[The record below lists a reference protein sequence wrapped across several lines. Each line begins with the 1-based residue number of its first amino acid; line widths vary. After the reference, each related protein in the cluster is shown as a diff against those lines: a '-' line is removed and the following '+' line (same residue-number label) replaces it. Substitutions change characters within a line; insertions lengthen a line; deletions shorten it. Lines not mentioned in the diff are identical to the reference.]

1 MLRNLFAVAAV
12 LSVTALFLFV
22 STLVSR
28 ASLAQDREAETQAAL
43 AEADTA
49 FDERRYSDAAS
60 GYWAVVDELRSGQ
73 DRNRAVTRTLVS
85 LAEAGDH
92 AGIESL
98 ASKPGLAKFLRR
110 IDRADTL
117 LEGFRMAALYYA
129 GRDHDYHVGRNG
141 VRDYEL
147 DTSKLEAE
155 EARNWRYVNTAI
167 SDVDSARSLM
177 FEAWSVSKSLM
188 DQRQDA
194 ASNAQLELHV
204 AVTLEY
210 CDLLEVNDRLLGGT
224 RNAMH
229 FFGSDYGAGGT
240 RPADPAPLPAPPE
253 EGDVE
258 PTEDETAPDADDETA
273 PTALAP
279 SEEPFTRRG
288 YYLQPQYPSLPTIQ
302 ALFETATRRAEDLKD
317 KAMQATI
324 LYRRAVLMM
333 NVGLYG
339 SADLNAALTDWR
351 NGAPA
356 SPDMAR
362 DPRPLLRKLLRDHGG
377 SIWDDEARFLLGY
390 VGYYLN
396 DFASARTE
404 FALLEKDFP
413 KSRYIGEARRLI
425 QVIEFPQVFTSFS
438 TGGADHA
445 LVAPGE
451 ALSVSIYAR
460 NVESVNISLRPLK
473 LGQLLAKAAGAEHV
487 YSDLSEI
494 EKLPG
499 FEAALGQSVLDQS
512 FRLSAETR
520 HFYGIRDSLPLFTG
534 VAGVYV
540 LEIAGGP
547 VLERKLVQVADIS
560 VQRRRLKTTE
570 QFWVTTRQGRPLGNA
585 LIRGGYHE
593 NLFVSVPYRETVPVD
608 ANDPTKGTMQVT
620 RFREERQLVQ
630 HDVQGATDANG
641 LFETELPP
649 HEVTNFWAAID
660 VNGTVFLINHSS
672 GPRSIEA
679 HADWTPQPQP
689 SPQRALRA
697 FVYSDRPV
705 YRPGDTAWLRLITRA
720 PGGQGEIAGQAVV
733 LRVLHGGAE
742 QYRADVVLNEF
753 GCATARFEVPVGA
766 PVGDYQVLVQN
777 PRMGGETTFRM
788 KVLEYFKKDVKL
800 EITAPTDALAPG
812 SAAEVPVVFSYH
824 AGGAVQGS
832 EVTYR
837 VSARAQG
844 GKAWQPLVGRANT
857 NLDGRVLVV
866 LNTDG
871 ISRDAGGQAVTL
883 TIDAEGTGPGGQV
896 VNAQATVRISG
907 SGITVAENWPQAN
920 WQTANSLSLK
930 LRVNDSAGKRLRA
943 AGEYTVWRITDQTS
957 LRASDWSNPSI
968 RSVSTLHFDDGG
980 RTDTV
985 TIQLPAASG
994 RYYIQVKGSAGGE
1007 SFALTHRALLVSRGE
1022 LDNRVLSVLPEFDS
1036 FDLTNPARMLLCQPA
1051 AGDVL
1056 LTHHANGLE
1065 TGHRVVVGAPALG
1078 VHDLLIGE
1086 GNAPHCF
1093 ISARTVR
1100 GGGLSA
1106 AQYGVS
1112 VRPASRAIQ
1121 TTVRFDQAQY
1131 KPGEVATADIF
1142 TVDYRGEPVQ
1152 AEVALSVWDSA
1163 LKEFAASAL
1172 EASLYDH
1179 FFSGVSEFLARDEN
1193 LGARTRVSPTR
1204 RNDARVK
1211 RWRIYSMPPGSFF
1224 YGAQSWT
1231 TRRQYSLLGM
1241 MENPDSLYEDMRIVQ
1256 DAVQSMDEDWNSPAP
1271 NQSPNPYYG
1280 ENSAVGLGGGGGRG
1294 GAGGF
1299 AYRRARGGAG
1309 RSRTEPRER
1318 RDFRDS
1324 AYFNANIR
1332 TNEKGFASVS
1342 FTLPDNLTEWTF
1354 EASATDRAAAVGQ
1367 CSGTFKAARDISL
1380 RMVGPRG
1387 LTEGD
1392 EVELSALVQNLG
1404 HEIES
1409 VTCRVTLNVE
1419 GSTAPLSLLFAPSPE
1434 NASILPGMSQ
1444 EVRFRVKVGG
1454 YGTATLKVEAIGRND
1469 SDSIV
1474 WKYAVAPRGILVST
1488 TAGFRFEP
1496 GQDVLALS
1504 ADMPKGALLDRSSVS
1519 IQFHGSLIGS
1529 VVDALPGLVNYPY
1542 GCAEQTTNKF
1552 VPLLSVLQLLKAYNL
1567 DIHELGMTRVSYN
1580 GIVEAENWPAQLS
1593 NAREIQKM
1601 VDIGFGNLR
1610 GYQNSDGGWGWF
1622 GNSGSSPHLSSTV
1635 LAGFCSAR
1643 QVAAGVGL
1651 GLPATEAVMNAMFL
1665 RGAEFLLKAAGE
1677 LSYDP
1682 ALRARALHGA
1692 AWAISF
1698 LPMPAADEKD
1708 PYAEVRTTLLK
1719 GLAAAQAALGNDP
1732 AEAAENGGG
1741 SAGLASL
1748 ALALQH
1754 AGQAAQARTV
1764 VTLLLAQ
1771 AEKDS
1776 HGMITFPSGSDR
1788 QVAWHDVPVEAHA
1801 LAIQAIAAVN
1811 AAEPVLA
1818 QAVQSLL
1825 HSKSGGGWGN
1835 TRSTGQAIAALG
1847 AYLEANKEQAAE
1859 ARVGIRLGA
1868 ATIGTF
1874 ERSTDHLLSTRTRWD
1889 VRGDM
1894 LKEHGSTLS
1903 LARSGTAVVTGNVTV
1918 RAFLPIEKP
1927 VDETS
1932 NGMNVTR
1939 TYSRRTA
1946 VERDVE
1952 VEVQDENG
1960 RVLRRTTEKRVEHKY
1975 APMHENDELKV
1986 GDIVSI
1992 TIRVAANPADRYVC
2006 IEDAR
2011 PSCFE
2016 PISSRFER
2024 VPGLIATVGGLTLT
2038 KEERDTTTNF
2048 YAVELDSKGA
2058 ISFRYDCVVVA
2069 GGSFTALPARAFNM
2083 YDENQSGRSASTTLK
2098 VK

>member
-1 MLRNLFAVAAV
+1 MHRNLFAVAAV

-22 STLVSR
+22 SALVSR
-28 ASLAQDREAETQAAL
+28 SSLAQDREAETQAAL

-49 FDERRYSDAAS
+49 FDEKRYADAAN
-60 GYWAVVDELRSGQ
+60 GYREVVDELRSGQ

-85 LAEAGDH
+85 LAEAADH
-92 AGIESL
+92 AGFDAL
-98 ASKPGLAKFLRR
+98 AAKPGLSKFLRR

-117 LEGFRMAALYYA
+117 LEGYRMAALYYA
-129 GRDHDYHVGRNG
+129 GRDHDYHAGRNG
-141 VRDYEL
+141 IREYEL
-147 DTSKLEAE
+147 DISKLEAD
-155 EARNWRYVNTAI
+155 EARNWRYVNTAT
-167 SDVDSARSLM
+167 SDVESARWLM

-194 ASNAQLELHV
+194 ASKAQLELHV

-224 RNAMH
+224 RNEMH
-229 FFGSDYGAGGT
+229 FFGSDYGFGGK
-240 RPADPAPLPAPPE
+240 RPAPPAEPEGFPE
-253 EGDVE
+253 EVDPSDE
-258 PTEDETAPDADDETA
+258 PTEGEPAAEAEIA
-273 PTALAP
+273 PTAVTPA
-279 SEEPFTRRG
+279 EEPFTRRG
-288 YYLQPQYPSLPTIQ
+288 YYLQPQYPSLPTIE

-324 LYRRAVLMM
+324 LYRRAVLML

-339 SADLNAALTDWR
+339 SAELNAALTDWR
-351 NGAPA
+351 NGAAAAPQ
-356 SPDMAR
+356 MAR
-362 DPRPLLRKLLRDHGG
+362 DPRPLLRKLLREHGG

-390 VGYYLN
+390 IGYYLN

-451 ALSVSIYAR
+451 ALAVSIYAR
-460 NVESVNISLRPLK
+460 NVERVNISLRPLK
-473 LGQLLAKAAGAEHV
+473 LGQLLASAPDAGHV
-487 YSDLSEI
+487 YNDLAEL

-499 FEAALGQSVLDQS
+499 FESALGQSVLDQS
-512 FRLSAETR
+512 FKLNAESR
-520 HFYGIRDSLPLFTG
+520 HFYGIREALPLFTG
-534 VAGVYV
+534 APGVYV

-547 VLERKLVQVADIS
+547 VRERKLVQVADLS
-560 VQRRRLKTTE
+560 VQRRRLKTSE
-570 QFWVTTRQGRPLGNA
+570 QFWVTTRHGRPLANV

-593 NLFVSVPYRETVPVD
+593 NLFVSVPYRETVPVE
-608 ANDPTKGTMQVT
+608 ANDPTRGTTQVT
-620 RFREERQLVQ
+620 RYRQERQLVQ
-630 HDVQGATDANG
+630 HEVKGATDANG
-641 LFETELPP
+641 LFETGLPP

-660 VNGTVFLINHSS
+660 VNGTVFLVNHSS
-672 GPRSIEA
+672 GPLSIEA
-679 HADWTPQPQP
+679 PADWIPQPQP
-689 SPQRALRA
+689 APQADLRA

-705 YRPGDTAWLRLITRA
+705 YRPGDSAWLRLITRA
-720 PGGQGEIAGQAVV
+720 PKGQAELAGQAVV
-733 LRVLHGGAE
+733 LRVLHGGVE
-742 QYRADVVLNEF
+742 QHRADVVLNEF
-753 GCATARFEVPVGA
+753 GCATARFDVPVGA

-777 PRMGGETTFRM
+777 PRIGGRTTFRM

-800 EITAPTDALAPG
+800 EIVAPNDALVPG
-812 SAAEVPVVFSYH
+812 SSAEIPVVFSYH

-837 VSARAQG
+837 VSARAHG
-844 GKAWQPLVGRANT
+844 GHMWQVLGGRAST

-866 LNTDG
+866 LNTDR
-871 ISRDAGGQAVTL
+871 ISNDAGGKAVTL

-896 VNAQATVRISG
+896 VHAQATARVSG
-907 SGITVAENWPQAN
+907 SGISVAEQWPRAN
-920 WQTANSLSLK
+920 WQTANNLPLK

-943 AGEYTVWRITDQTS
+943 TGEYTVWRITDQTS
-957 LRASDWSNPSI
+957 LLPADWTNPSI
-968 RSVSTLHFDDGG
+968 RSVLTKNFDDGG
-980 RTDTV
+980 RSDSV
-985 TIQLPAASG
+985 TIQLPAATG
-994 RYYIQVKGSAGGE
+994 RYYIQVRGSACGE
-1007 SFALTHRALLVSRGE
+1007 SFTLMHRVLLVSRGE
-1022 LDNRVLSVLPEFDS
+1022 LENRVLSVLPEFDS
-1036 FDLTNPARMLLCQPA
+1036 FDLTTPARLLLCQPA

-1056 LTHHANGLE
+1056 ISHHANGFE
-1065 TGHRVVVGAPALG
+1065 SGHRVVIGAPALG
-1078 VHDLLIGE
+1078 VHELLIGE

-1093 ISARTVR
+1093 ISVRAVR
-1100 GGGLSA
+1100 GGGLGT

-1112 VRPASRAIQ
+1112 VRPASRAIR
-1121 TTVRFDQAQY
+1121 TSVRFDQAQY
-1131 KPGEVATADIF
+1131 KPGEVATADIV

-1163 LKEFAASAL
+1163 LKEFASSAL

-1179 FFSGVSEFLARDEN
+1179 FYSGVSDFLARDEN
-1193 LGARTRVSPTR
+1193 LGARTRVSATR

-1241 MENPDSLYEDMRIVQ
+1241 MENPEDLYEDMRVAQ
-1256 DAVQSMDEDWNSPAP
+1256 DAAKSMNKDWNGAPPSESPD
-1271 NQSPNPYYG
+1271 PYYG

-1294 GAGGF
+1294 GAGGY
-1299 AYRRARGGAG
+1299 AYRRARGGGG
-1309 RSRTEPRER
+1309 RARTEPRER
-1318 RDFRDS
+1318 SDFRDS
-1324 AYFNANIR
+1324 AYFNADIR

-1354 EASATDRAAAVGQ
+1354 EATAADRAAAIGQ
-1367 CSGTFKAARDISL
+1367 CSGTFKAARDLSL

-1404 HEIES
+1404 QETDTVS
-1409 VTCRVTLNVE
+1409 CRVTLNVE
-1419 GSTAPLSLLFAPSPE
+1419 GSTAPLTLLAAPSPE
-1434 NASILPGMSQ
+1434 HASILPGMSQ

-1454 YGTATLKVEAIGRND
+1454 YGIATLKVEVIGQSD
-1469 SDSIV
+1469 SDSLV
-1474 WKYAVAPRGILVST
+1474 WRYSVAPRGISVSS
-1488 TAGFRFEP
+1488 TASFRFEP
-1496 GQDVLALS
+1496 GQDVLAL
-1504 ADMPKGALLDRSSVS
+1504 ATDLPKGALLERSSVS

-1567 DIHELGMTRVSYN
+1567 DVHEIGKTRVSYN
-1580 GIVEAENWPAQLS
+1580 GVVEAENWPAQLS
-1593 NAREIQKM
+1593 NAREIQNM

-1610 GYQNSDGGWGWF
+1610 GYQNTDGGWGWF
-1622 GNSGSSPHLSSTV
+1622 GNNGSSPHLSATV
-1635 LAGFCSAR
+1635 LAGLCSAR
-1643 QVAAGVGL
+1643 QVAAGIGL
-1651 GLPATEAVMNAMFL
+1651 SLPATEAVMNAMFL
-1665 RGAEFLLKAAGE
+1665 RGAEFLLQAAAD

-1682 ALRARALHGA
+1682 ALRARALYGA
-1692 AWAISF
+1692 AWAVSF
-1698 LPMPAADEKD
+1698 LPLPDANDKD
-1708 PYAEVRTTLLK
+1708 PYAAARTTLLQR
-1719 GLAAAQAALGNDP
+1719 LISAQAALGNDP
-1732 AEAAENGGG
+1732 TAAAENGGG

-1748 ALALQH
+1748 ALALH
-1754 AGQAAQARTV
+1754 YAGRAADAKTV
-1764 VTLLLAQ
+1764 VKLLLAQ

-1776 HGMITFPSGSDR
+1776 SGMITFPSGSDR
-1788 QVAWHDVPVEAHA
+1788 QLAWHDVPVEAHS
-1801 LAIQAIAAVN
+1801 LAIQAIATVN
-1811 AAEPVLA
+1811 VAEPLLQ

-1825 HSKSGGGWGN
+1825 HSKNGGGWGS

-1859 ARVGIRLGA
+1859 ARVGMRLGA

-1874 ERSTDHLLSTRTRWD
+1874 ERTTDRLLSARTRWD
-1889 VRGDM
+1889 IRGEM
-1894 LKEHGSTLS
+1894 LKEHGATLH
-1903 LARSGTAVVTGNVTV
+1903 LARSGTAAIMGNVTV
-1918 RAFLPIEKP
+1918 RAFLPIDRP
-1927 VDETS
+1927 VAETS
-1932 NGMNVTR
+1932 SGVQVSR

-1946 VERDVE
+1946 VEREVE

-1960 RVLRRTTEKRVEHKY
+1960 KVLRRTTEKRVEHKY
-1975 APMHENDELKV
+1975 APMHDGDELKV
-1986 GDIVSI
+1986 GDIISV
-1992 TIRVAANPADRYVC
+1992 TIQVVAKAGERYVC

-2016 PISSRFER
+2016 PISSRYER
-2024 VPGLIATVGGLTLT
+2024 VPGLVDAVGGLTLT

-2048 YAVELDSKGA
+2048 YAADLDSKGEVT
-2058 ISFRYDCVVVA
+2058 FRYDCVVVA
-2069 GGSFTALPARAFNM
+2069 AGKFTALPAKAFNM
-2083 YDENQSGRSASTTLK
+2083 YNENQSGHSTSTTLT